1 MKVII
6 IEDEK
11 LSAEHL
17 QNLLKRID
25 PAIEVSAT
33 IDTVKKALETFA
45 GGVNAD
51 LLFVDIHL
59 ADGLSFE
66 IFSKIAI
73 DTPVIFTTAYD
84 EYAIK
89 AFKLNSVD
97 YLLKPIGKDDLKT
110 ALDKYKKLNKV
121 NRASIVEDIAIA
133 YKELNKQYK
142 NRFMVKMGDAITT
155 IKTEDIAHFIFEDGL
170 VMVVTNTGMRYALD
184 YTLDNLE
191 TILSPDTFFRINRK
205 VIVNINSIQKV
216 SPYFNSRLR
225 LNSGNLKDDDATV
238 SRERVN
244 DFKKWLDR

>member
-25 PAIEVSAT
+25 PAIEVIAT

-97 YLLKPIGKDDLKT
+97 YLLKPIGKDDLKA
-110 ALDKYKKLNKV
+110 ALDKYNKLTKV
-121 NRASIVEDIAIA
+121 NRASIVEDFAIA

-170 VMVVTNTGMRYALD
+170 VMVVTGSGMRYALD

-191 TILSPDTFFRINRK
+191 TIVSPDIFFRINRK

-225 LNSGNLKDDDATV
+225 LNSGELKDDDAIV